1 MQLLRRMQT
10 LLAQLYDAPVRED
23 VQDFVLSDRRRL
35 RQMIGEQA
43 GQAADEQV
51 YVVEEEQG
59 VRVGLFLDRGV
70 LERLERRDP
79 LAALDERNL
88 ADFCTALEGV
98 SHFHYL
104 VWSLARGRNVSLL
117 ELELQA
123 EVDKYASA
131 VALLTR
137 QQAGRFPQA
146 LHARMF
152 HAVSFLPQ
160 LDAVSRHRYEEANRH
175 AARFCRS
182 LEERFL
188 RVRRQRPELWLAE
201 LRRFFRRGHQEKI
214 RQLAVNWIP
223 LARGERSL
231 FVTVRLGLL
240 LRFHPLRQLAQ
251 IALLGRPFAG
261 EQTALVRVVA
271 VAQPFRIGA
280 DRRVRR
286 PLVLDDRQARMR
298 ERLGALAVADL
309 AVCAQRVVLPF
320 VNGVAAIV
328 ERDLARL
335 IGLLHVR
342 CHDARP

>member
-23 VQDFVLSDRRRL
+23 VQDFVLSDRQHLRRAV
-35 RQMIGEQA
+35 GDQA
-43 GQAADEQV
+43 GDTADEQV

-70 LERLERRDP
+70 LERLERSDP

-88 ADFCTALEGV
+88 PDFCTALEGV

-123 EVDKYASA
+123 EVDKYATA
-131 VALLTR
+131 VALMTR

-160 LDAVSRHRYEEANRH
+160 LDEVSRHRYEEANRH

-188 RVRRQRPELWLAE
+188 RVRRQRPELWIGE
-201 LRRFFRRGHQEKI
+201 LRRFFRRSHQEKI
-214 RQLAVNWIP
+214 RQLAV
-223 LARGERSL
+223 
-231 FVTVRLGLL
+231 
-240 LRFHPLRQLAQ
+240 
-251 IALLGRPFAG
+251 
-261 EQTALVRVVA
+261 
-271 VAQPFRIGA
+271 
-280 DRRVRR
+280 
-286 PLVLDDRQARMR
+286 
-298 ERLGALAVADL
+298 
-309 AVCAQRVVLPF
+309 
-320 VNGVAAIV
+320 
-328 ERDLARL
+328 
-335 IGLLHVR
+335 
-342 CHDARP
+342 